1 MENYKNVPTHTI
13 KMVDGE
19 IDEISLVAAFKE
31 RILSIGDP
39 PRNVLSDIAELEG
52 FIGEL
57 GESALPM
64 LESFMVFYEEV
75 KKGVKIIEDKPMSE
89 RDGEHVFFKDGAG
102 FTEVKKETSH

>member
-1 MENYKNVPTHTI
+1 MENFKNVPTHTI

-31 RILSIGDP
+31 RILSIGGTS
-39 PRNVLSDIAELEG
+39 RSVLSDIVKLEE

-57 GESALPM
+57 GGSALPM

-75 KKGVKIIEDKPMSE
+75 KKGIKIIESKPYAE
-89 RDGEHVFFKDGAG
+89 RDGEHVFLKDGAE